1 MRGMTPRRPLPIAD
15 PQAGLAILRALLRD
29 RSLLTPLRMMHRL
42 VGNVFRITL
51 PVFQPAVVVGP
62 EANRELLV
70 TERDKFSWRV
80 ESDPVTRLLRRGLL
94 VTDGAEHD
102 HLRALMDLTLQRGA
116 CSTYI
121 PKMWAY
127 TNKVTREWRTGETRD
142 MLIEMRKVA
151 LLILMGCLFRVEIDS
166 EMARL
171 WQPILK
177 LLDYISPGPWILFPN
192 LPRPTYRSAI
202 RTMDEYLYR
211 ILRARRAELAQNE
224 AAHNES
230 DMLTRL
236 CLEPNLSD
244 DVIRDQLL
252 TMLIA
257 GHDTSTALL
266 AWTLYA
272 FGAHP
277 EMMRETR
284 QEILQVLGAD
294 ERRFAKE
301 RLATHNEASGTT
313 PSGVPPTVEQLNQMK
328 LLDRVLKESLRL
340 YPPIH
345 IGNRRATEET
355 CLLDY
360 EIPKETRVMYSIYLA
375 HRDPAH
381 WVDAEQF
388 CPARFEDGH
397 ASPPPLTYVPFG
409 GGPRNCIG
417 AAFSQVEAKVVLAC
431 LLQQFDF
438 ELVNQRE
445 IKPHMGATLE
455 PRPGVKMRVRS
466 QTA

>member
-1 MRGMTPRRPLPIAD
+1 MTPPRPLPIAD
-15 PQAGLAILRALLRD
+15 PQTGLAILRALLRD

-42 VGNVFRITL
+42 VGNAFRITL

-102 HLRALMDLTLQRGA
+102 RLRALMDPTLQRGTSA
-116 CSTYI
+116 AYI

-127 TNKVTREWRTGETRD
+127 TNEVTREWRTGETRD

-151 LLILMGCLFRVEIDS
+151 LLILMGCLFRVEMGS
-166 EMARL
+166 EMIRL

-177 LLDYISPGPWILFPN
+177 LLDYISPGPWIVFPN

-211 ILRARRAELAQNE
+211 ILRERRDELARNE
-224 AAHNES
+224 TARDES

-266 AWTLYA
+266 SWTLYL

-277 EMMRETR
+277 EMMREAR
-284 QEILQVLGAD
+284 QEVLKVLGTD
-294 ERRFAKE
+294 ERRM
-301 RLATHNEASGTT
+301 TNDQASGTS
-313 PSGVPPTVEQLNQMK
+313 PSDAPPTVKQLNQMK

-345 IGNRRATEET
+345 IGNRRATQET

-360 EIPKETRVMYSIYLA
+360 EIPQETRVMYSIYLA
-375 HRDPAH
+375 HRDPQH
-381 WVDAEQF
+381 WEDAEQF
-388 CPARFEDGH
+388 CPARFEQGH
-397 ASPPPLTYVPFG
+397 ASPPPLTYIPFG

-417 AAFSQVEAKVVLAC
+417 AAFSQVEAQVVLAR

-438 ELVNQRE
+438 ELVNGHA

-455 PRPGVKMRVRS
+455 PRPGVKMKLRS
-466 QTA
+466 LTA